1 MDDTQLS
8 ELYSDSYN
16 VIANDSIL
24 TVKESL

>member
-1 MDDTQLS
+1 MNENQLS
-8 ELYSDSYN
+8 ELYPESYD